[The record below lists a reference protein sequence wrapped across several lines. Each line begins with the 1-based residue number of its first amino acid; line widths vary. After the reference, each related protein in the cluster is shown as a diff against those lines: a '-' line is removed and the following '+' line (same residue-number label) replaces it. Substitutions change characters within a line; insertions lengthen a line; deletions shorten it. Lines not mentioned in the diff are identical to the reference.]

1 MPMQM
6 LKNDLDL
13 DQLDAQ
19 LSSGT
24 VELRNLLLNCKYLND
39 QLVSRGLSTGSICL

>member
-1 MPMQM
+1 MQM

-24 VELRNLLLNCKYLND
+24 VELRNLLLNCEYLND